1 MMAMDLVEFLV
12 FVPEHAF
19 RAIHALLLVK
29 ECPTLIVLEANTII
43 QYGGLGQ
50 LFLTMGKLASVLVV
64 ALSRL
69 NPVPAQLG
77 LVVAVGVA
85 GIPSTL
91 DVGVLLGLRLL
102 GIEVV
107 LGGALL
113 LLLLSRVE
121 WAGVGGSAEGSTR
134 LELPGAGGEWIACML
149 ASLLRAAIEV
159 AGRHRSQEVLD
170 IARAGIVFM
179 LQLRLT
185 QNILVNLVA
194 VIMRKVRLLI
204 LGLPIVLRDI
214 LTTSESPISS
224 HLRALGITLNRIV
237 VAMGVENLGH
247 LWSLLLVTRG
257 RLISRLACYLFLSLM
272 PQN

>member
-1 MMAMDLVEFLV
+1 MAMDLVEFLV

-29 ECPTLIVLEANTII
+29 ESPTLIVLEANTII

-91 DVGVLLGLRLL
+91 DVGELLGLRLL

-107 LGGALL
+107 LGGALV

-134 LELPGAGGEWIACML
+134 LELLGAGGEWIACML

-214 LTTSESPISS
+214 LTTGESPISS

>member
-1 MMAMDLVEFLV
+1 M
-12 FVPEHAF
+12 
-19 RAIHALLLVK
+19 
-29 ECPTLIVLEANTII
+29 
-43 QYGGLGQ
+43 
-50 LFLTMGKLASVLVV
+50 
-64 ALSRL
+64 
-69 NPVPAQLG
+69 
-77 LVVAVGVA
+77 
-85 GIPSTL
+85 
-91 DVGVLLGLRLL
+91 
-102 GIEVV
+102 
-107 LGGALL
+107 
-113 LLLLSRVE
+113 
-121 WAGVGGSAEGSTR
+121 
-134 LELPGAGGEWIACML
+134 
-149 ASLLRAAIEV
+149 

-214 LTTSESPISS
+214 LTTGESPISS
-224 HLRALGITLNRIV
+224 QLRALGITLNRIV

>member
-64 ALSRL
+64 ALGRL

-179 LQLRLT
+179 L
-185 QNILVNLVA
+185 
-194 VIMRKVRLLI
+194 
-204 LGLPIVLRDI
+204 
-214 LTTSESPISS
+214 
-224 HLRALGITLNRIV
+224 
-237 VAMGVENLGH
+237 
-247 LWSLLLVTRG
+247 
-257 RLISRLACYLFLSLM
+257 
-272 PQN
+272 

>member
-1 MMAMDLVEFLV
+1 MAMDLVEFLV

-29 ECPTLIVLEANTII
+29 ESPTLIVLEANTII

-91 DVGVLLGLRLL
+91 DVGVLLRLGLL

-107 LGGALL
+107 LGGALV

-134 LELPGAGGEWIACML
+134 LELLGAGGEWIACML

-214 LTTSESPISS
+214 LTTGESPISS